1 MPDPTS
7 ERPSDMKRRA
17 WKLLQEASAYASTLG
32 GNAQREEKESLLKE
46 ARSSSPSATGSKRT
60 WPEQSPTQP
69 RTTQWRPR
77 AHR

>member
-32 GNAQREEKESLLKE
+32 GDAQREEKERLLE
-46 ARSSSPSATGSKRT
+46 IAQRLLDECERMHRT
-60 WPEQSPTQP
+60 FLC
-69 RTTQWRPR
+69 TTRRRPR
-77 AHR
+77 AHRKATH